1 MTSYFVRPLLVSVA
15 TTHFLVATQSSTM
28 ASLTD
33 KKRGGDGGSYPSK
46 SGTSSASSS
55 SNGFKALNLSDDV
68 YRGIVRMGFRVGQ
81 KVDICVFDNVCNV
94 HLKMFPWC

>member
-33 KKRGGDGGSYPSK
+33 KKRGGGGSYPSK

-68 YRGIVRMGFRVGQ
+68 YRGIVRMGFRVGP
-81 KVDICVFDNVCNV
+81 KRLFRVGYLPFVW
-94 HLKMFPWC
+94 HA